1 MPEAELA
8 TTNKLGMLAF
18 HGHWNVLRAEHR
30 LATYGSLSPGKLHN
44 DQLDGIDGYW
54 RSGLI
59 RGRLVDAGPGSPIG
73 FPGLVLDAEAFGIP
87 VSLFESRELPAHW
100 SRLDAF
106 EGRDYRRVVATVD
119 ADGELLNA
127 FVYVLAELRPLA
139 RR

>member
-1 MPEAELA
+1 
-8 TTNKLGMLAF
+8 
-18 HGHWNVLRAEHR
+18 
-30 LATYGSLSPGKLHN
+30 
-44 DQLDGIDGYW
+44 
-54 RSGLI
+54 
-59 RGRLVDAGPGSPIG
+59 
-73 FPGLVLDAEAFGIP
+73 LDAEAFGIP

-139 RR
+139 RI